1 MQKTNKYFMLAG
13 LSLLVAASISGT
25 AHAESAVYQT
35 EVGPSINITIPTNL
49 ISVFVDPSDQPF
61 DYAPFSISVSTNN
74 DTGYYMTM
82 SSNSTSLLKTDDT
95 SKTIPTLSTN
105 EGGYTDETFEV
116 NKWGYKIG
124 AGNYIPFVSGATI
137 ANSDESINDDT
148 TDFTFA
154 TKVDYLQPSGIYQTV
169 LDFFAVANPT
179 IMAIQNLDP
188 AFCTEDPLV
197 VADARDGEEYM
208 IQRLADGNCWM
219 LDNLRLDPTETSL
232 VSLRDR
238 TNAPNEALAYLK
250 NGGGT
255 EPYPANGV
263 EAKPISG
270 GTDKY
275 TPYVISQ
282 YKDYVKQGTPGVGS
296 GKTGVFYNVCSA
308 SAGSYCYESYGAYGD
323 VQYDICPAGW
333 RLPTGHNN
341 GEYKKLYNAVA
352 STAGSSTEKERNTAF
367 VTALSFPLVGGTW
380 NEPANSTSGFYWT
393 STASTSLS
401 ERIELEIQGTSY
413 STIYFTEDKGDNNI
427 FAVRCIMR
435 YDISTAE
442 YLQDITPPIAR
453 DTAVGTSKILKDK
466 RDNEE
471 YKVAK
476 LADGNLWMLDNLR
489 LDPTAISQD
498 VLGSY
503 DNSNTNAGWYDLR
516 YLKEGGG
523 NSSRGQATEAIT
535 AEPDAASNYFTTG
548 HIEARYK
555 DVEQTT
561 PNGTSKAGV
570 YYNFCAASA
579 GTYCYPSGYGE
590 GNATSD
596 ICPANWHLPSS
607 HRDGTTKDFL
617 NLQLAY
623 NNDATAIRTALNDSH
638 SGVIWSWSSSTD
650 YPPYNS
656 YSTSYIWSSTRE
668 TSTSMDYYYS
678 GFGGTARECGMSV
691 RCIARTEENIN
702 SCKYFKHTL

>member
-1 MQKTNKYFMLAG
+1 MHKVIQKTNKYFMLAG
-13 LSLLVAASISGT
+13 LSLLAAAGANGA
-25 AHAESAVYQT
+25 AHAETAIYQT
-35 EVGPSINITIPTNL
+35 EVGPSINIVIPNNL
-49 ISVFVDPSDQPF
+49 ILVSVDPSTKPF
-61 DYAPFSISVSTNN
+61 DSAPFSISVSTNN

-82 SSNSTSLLKTDDT
+82 SSTSTDLLKTDDT
-95 SKTIPTLSTN
+95 SKTIPTLSAN
-105 EGGYTDETFEV
+105 EDGYTDATFET

-124 AGNYIPFVSGATI
+124 SANYIPFVSGARI
-137 ANSDESINDDT
+137 AGSDESVNNDT

-154 TKVDYLQPSGIYQTV
+154 TKVDYLQPSGIYKGV

-179 IMAIQNLDP
+179 IMAIQNLDA

-197 VADARDGEEYM
+197 VMDARDGEEYT

-232 VSLRDR
+232 TSLRDR
-238 TNAPNEALAYLK
+238 TNAPNEALAYYK

-255 EPYPANGV
+255 EPYPANGA

-270 GTDKY
+270 STNKY

-282 YKDYVKQGTPGVGS
+282 YKDYVKQGTPGIGS

-333 RLPTGHNN
+333 RLPTGDSN
-341 GEYKKLYNAVA
+341 GEYKKLYEAIA
-352 STAGSSTEKERNTAF
+352 STTGSSTEKERNTAF

-380 NEPANSTSGFYWT
+380 NEPADSTSGFYWT
-393 STASTSLS
+393 STASTSTS
-401 ERIELEIQGTSY
+401 ERIELEIQGASY
-413 STIYFTEDKGDNNI
+413 GTIYFNEDKGDNNI
-427 FAVRCIMR
+427 FAIRCIMR

-442 YLQDITPPIAR
+442 YLQDVTPPLAR
-453 DTAVGTSKILKDK
+453 DTAVGFTKILKDR

-471 YKVAK
+471 YKVTK

-489 LDPTAISQD
+489 LDPATVS
-498 VLGSY
+498 L
-503 DNSNTNAGWYDLR
+503 DNLNDWYKNNTNASYLNLK

-523 NSSRGQATEAIT
+523 DSSRGQANGAIT
-535 AEPDAASNYFTTG
+535 AEPDTASNYYTTG
-548 HIEARYK
+548 HIDARYK

-579 GTYCYPSGYGE
+579 GSYCYPSGYGE

-596 ICPANWHLPSS
+596 ICPAGWHLPSS
-607 HRDGTTKDFL
+607 RRDGTSKDFL
-617 NLQLAY
+617 NLRLAY
-623 NNDATAIRTALNDSH
+623 NNDATAIKVAINDSH
-638 SGVIWSWSSSTD
+638 SGVIWNWSSATN
-650 YPPYNS
+650 YPPYNDYQSS
-656 YSTSYIWSSTRE
+656 YLWSSTRE
-668 TSTSMDYYYS
+668 TSSSMDYYYGS
-678 GFGGTARECGMSV
+678 DGGTSREYGMSV
-691 RCIARTEENIN
+691 RCIARTE
-702 SCKYFKHTL
+702 